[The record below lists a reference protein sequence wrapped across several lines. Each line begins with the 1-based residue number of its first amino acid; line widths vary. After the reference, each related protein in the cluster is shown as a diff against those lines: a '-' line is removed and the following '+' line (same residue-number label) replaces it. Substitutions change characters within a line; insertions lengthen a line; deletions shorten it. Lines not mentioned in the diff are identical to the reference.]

1 MKAEEPG
8 KAMMLGLGLDGR
20 DGHKRL
26 TKGENFVL
34 AGGSEETHERMS
46 ETAIKVNEQLSRKG
60 KRLEE
65 VSRHEFQDM
74 VRKASENWGC
84 CKT

>member
-1 MKAEEPG
+1 MRAEEQR
-8 KAMMLGLGLDGR
+8 KAMMFGLGLDGG
-20 DGHKRL
+20 DGHKRI

-60 KRLEE
+60 KRLED
-65 VSRHEFQDM
+65 VSREEFHDM
-74 VRKASENWGC
+74 VREASKNWDP
-84 CKT
+84 